1 MQMKTEKLHNKFT
14 DITVCLATL
23 CIYIVGHESVN
34 HVFVSDVLFPFCLY
48 WCSTVYRSELWGECE
63 L

>member
-23 CIYIVGHESVN
+23 CIYIYIVGHESVN

-48 WCSTVYRSELWGECE
+48 WCSI
-63 L
+63 